1 MELPPKVS
9 HIVTRFGRL
18 KQLKDETDRLR
29 EFDARLKFHVHEP
42 LSGHM
47 KLATI
52 RDGCLVIQADSPTWA
67 ARLRFKTPEILAS
80 LADDGEFPPIRSI
93 RIRSM
98 TEEEPPPPAAKRPS
112 ISPDSARAL
121 AAQAAFIEDDEVRGA
136 LLRLVGRV
144 RE

>member
-29 EFDARLKFHVHEP
+29 ELDARLKCHVQEP

-52 RDGCLVIQADSPTWA
+52 RDGCLVIHTDSPAWA
-67 ARLRFKTPEILAS
+67 ARLRFKTPEILTS
-80 LADDGEFPPIRSI
+80 LADDGEFPPIRSV

-98 TEEEPPPPAAKRPS
+98 TDEEPPPPASKRPS
-112 ISPDSARAL
+112 ISPDSADAL
-121 AAQAAFIEDDEVRGA
+121 AAQAAFIDDDEVRGA